1 MVFMEKEV
9 KRLMNRLPRYI
20 AKKFW
25 GPFFFAL
32 GVFAMLAVLADTFE
46 KLKTLSNGH
55 ATLGAILTY
64 SLLTFP
70 SWLTTIMPVACLL
83 GAISVISEM
92 VANGEWTACVAGGF
106 APKQLFKPI
115 VLCILL
121 VTGLTMGVQ
130 EFVVPPLRLKAEVLY
145 YTRIK
150 PDPEFNLNAESDV
163 AMKVA
168 ANQMLYAKRVDLDK
182 GVMNEV
188 SLDSYD
194 DSWNISSQFI
204 AKRMAWNPSEKKWIF
219 EEGVHRDFLNPME
232 TKDEAF
238 ETLPSPVTLRPKDMS
253 VSKTE
258 NKFLSLRDLN
268 KRIRFFKHTG
278 LAAFSAETERQ
289 AKLATPF
296 VTLIMCLLGMPFA
309 ISMRRKSKILNII
322 AALVIAF
329 TFWWL
334 ISMITSVGENGYIHP
349 FLAGWGPVIF
359 FGAAVWAEFKWL
371 KL

>member
-1 MVFMEKEV
+1 MS
-9 KRLMNRLPRYI
+9 RLFKYI

-32 GVFAMLAVLADTFE
+32 GVFVALVVLGDTFE

-55 ATLGAILTY
+55 STLGAVLTY

-92 VANGEWTACVAGGF
+92 VASGEWTACVASGF
-106 APKQLFKPI
+106 APRQLFKPV

-121 VTGLTMGVQ
+121 VTLGTMAVQ
-130 EFVVPPLRLKAEVLY
+130 EFVVPPLNVKAETLY

-150 PDPEFNLNAESDV
+150 PESNFNLNAEADV
-163 AMKVA
+163 AMKVSD
-168 ANQMLYAKRVDLDK
+168 NQLLFAKEVDLNS
-182 GVMNEV
+182 GVMNKV
-188 SLDSYD
+188 SLDTYD
-194 DSWNISSQFI
+194 HGWNIASQFV
-204 AKRMAWNPSEKKWIF
+204 AQRMVWDEASRRWIF
-219 EEGVHRDFLNPME
+219 ENGTRRTFLNAMDTQEE
-232 TKDEAF
+232 TF
-238 ETLPSPVTLRPKDMS
+238 EQADSPVQLQPQDMS
-253 VSKTE
+253 VNKTE
-258 NKFLSLRDLN
+258 NKLLSLRELS
-268 KRIRFFKHTG
+268 KRIQFFKRTG
-278 LAAFSAETERQ
+278 LVSYSAETERQ

-309 ISMRRKSKILNII
+309 ISLRRKSKILNII
-322 AALVIAF
+322 ASMVIAF

-334 ISMITSVGENGYIHP
+334 ISMITSIGENGYINP
-349 FLAGWGPVIF
+349 YLAGWGPVLL
-359 FGAAVWAEFKWL
+359 FGAVVFFEFKWL